1 MQNLLRTVG
10 VACIIAGTVL
20 YFTGSSNDNTKDNVA
35 KSELHAEISD
45 LKENLERTKEELAN
59 LQIATS
65 AAEETVNHEEESSS
79 APIIKTI
86 LRIESGTTSSSLS
99 YELERSG
106 IIEDTTEF
114 DLYLSTNDLSGKIQ
128 IGEYD
133 LDSSMS
139 MSQIAKIITKS
150 K

>member
-1 MQNLLRTVG
+1 MQSLLRTVG

-20 YFTGSSNDNTKDNVA
+20 YFTGSPNDNTKENVA
-35 KSELHAEISD
+35 KSELQAEISD

-79 APIIKTI
+79 HSIIKTI

-106 IIEDTTEF
+106 IIKDTTEF
-114 DLYLSTNDLSGKIQ
+114 DLYLSSNDLSGKIQ

-133 LDSSMS
+133 LDSTMS
-139 MSQIAKIITKS
+139 MSEIAKTITRS